1 MAFDL
6 EDLGWTRP
14 PPGNLVAFLAA
25 GLALRRMHRR
35 AQRGDDDEPAI
46 RDHDAPAVTPVSAS
60 PEGENAP
67 EAATRDGPRD
77 DDVATSRLAANAL
90 ARTRFPSD
98 ASPAR
103 RLGETRATRPTR
115 NGAFSSV
122 ANASPG
128 REASRGAPGDA
139 ETEARACR
147 FCLVGDDDD
156 DDSRLVDATRGG
168 ATSIVRDELVAPCAC
183 SGTQKWVHVGCL
195 RRWQHVSVAHGG
207 ARRST
212 CAVCRR
218 RYRVPKLLKTPRERA
233 RTTLARWFS
242 PSAADRVASYKR
254 AWWQIATNTV
264 LAQDGVPRLG
274 TPAQLAAVLAATE
287 ARIWAQREARGGNKV
302 ARALQA
308 AAKKITDAH
317 SAALVAWLAVLGARS
332 LGDALGGPGGLLDGI
347 ADRLALELRRD
358 VGYVP
363 RIGAV
368 SPPFRR
374 PAKRRAKR
382 FFLWACRRAKASGG
396 IFGVLIRRVVQ
407 PSAGTALRVAEPA
420 QNVVTFVERFPQYRV
435 A

>member
-1 MAFDL
+1 MSFDL

-25 GLALRRMHRR
+25 GLALRRMHQR
-35 AQRGDDDEPAI
+35 AQRGDDDEPLI
-46 RDHDAPAVTPVSAS
+46 RDDDAPAVAPAS
-60 PEGENAP
+60 SPRAENAP
-67 EAATRDGPRD
+67 EDAARNRTRESLAARLGATDARRGSEARLTSLVLATTRGDRSPAGSPGS
-77 DDVATSRLAANAL
+77 VSSVSSVTSR
-90 ARTRFPSD
+90 
-98 ASPAR
+98 SPVR
-103 RLGETRATRPTR
+103 
-115 NGAFSSV
+115 
-122 ANASPG
+122 
-128 REASRGAPGDA
+128 DA

-147 FCLVGDDDD
+147 FCLLGEDD
-156 DDSRLVDATRGG
+156 VDGVCA
-168 ATSIVRDELVAPCAC
+168 ALARDTLVAPCAC

-195 RRWQHVSVAHGG
+195 RRWQHISVAHGG
-207 ARRST
+207 ARRSI
-212 CAVCRR
+212 CAVCRK
-218 RYRVPKLLKTPRERA
+218 RYRVPNTGVPRERA
-233 RTTLARWFS
+233 KETLTRWFS

-264 LAQDGVPRLG
+264 LAQEGVPRIG

-287 ARIWAQREARGGNKV
+287 LRIWGQREARGGNRV
-302 ARALQA
+302 ARLLQTVA
-308 AAKKITDAH
+308 RKVTNAH